1 LNSSEALRLCCDN
14 VQTKAGLQLPVAE
27 IGLRSVEI

>member
-1 LNSSEALRLCCDN
+1 VS